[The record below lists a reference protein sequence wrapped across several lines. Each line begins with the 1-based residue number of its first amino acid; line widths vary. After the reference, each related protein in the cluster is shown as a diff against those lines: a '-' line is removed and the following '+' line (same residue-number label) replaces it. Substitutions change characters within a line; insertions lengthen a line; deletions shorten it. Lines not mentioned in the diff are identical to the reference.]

1 MTNKMQDLGSVLVNE
16 ISIGGEMYQ
25 RQRSVNADNL
35 GTPTWF
41 IAECTHHLDSW
52 VWIGKEATAAL
63 EARYQESFYPAP
75 TPISDEELEDALC
88 EQMASDDYEASVY
101 A

>member
-1 MTNKMQDLGSVLVNE
+1 MQDLGSVLVNE
-16 ISIGGEMYQ
+16 IAIGGEVYQ
-25 RQRSVNADNL
+25 RQCDVNGDNL
-35 GTPTWF
+35 GSPTWF
-41 IAECTHHLDSW
+41 IAECTDHLNSW

-63 EARYQESFYPAP
+63 EARYKADFYPAP
-75 TPISDEELEDALC
+75 ELMTDEKREEAEC